1 MTHAFSIRT
10 LLLAVSLPLLSGC
23 GAISA
28 LNGATAALDVYELRV
43 PADLPVATGRAL
55 QRDVVIELPTT
66 GGALA
71 TDRIMVRPSP
81 LQAQYL
87 PDVRWSEETPVMV
100 QTLMLRT
107 LDATQGLRYVGRR
120 PLGASGDFAIVSEL
134 VDFQADLSP
143 DAETAT
149 VEVSMIARIVR
160 ERDLAIVASRVFT
173 ASVPAPSSET
183 PVLVDAF
190 DAAVAQ
196 VMTDFAPWALTAVRV
211 N

>member
-1 MTHAFSIRT
+1 MTYKT
-10 LLLAVSLPLLSGC
+10 LLRPVVLALGLALLTGC

-28 LNGATAALDVYELRV
+28 INGATEPLDVYDLRV
-43 PADLPVATGRAL
+43 PADLPVTQGRVL
-55 QRDVVIELPTT
+55 QRDVVIELPTS

-71 TDRIMVRPSP
+71 TDRIMVRPGP

-87 PDVRWSEETPVMV
+87 ADVRWSEPAPVMA

-134 VDFQADLSP
+134 VDFQADLAP
-143 DAETAT
+143 DADSAT
-149 VEVSMIARIVR
+149 VRITLIARVVR
-160 ERDLAIVASRVFT
+160 ERDVHIVASRSFT
-173 ASVPAPSSET
+173 ASAPAASTET
-183 PVLVDAF
+183 PVLVEAF
-190 DAAVAQ
+190 NTVMGQ
-196 VMTDFAPWALTAVRV
+196 VMTEFAPWAMTAVRA

>member
-1 MTHAFSIRT
+1 MTYASSIRT
-10 LLLAVSLPLLSGC
+10 VLLAVGLPLLSGC

-28 LNGATAALDVYELRV
+28 INGATAALDVYELRV
-43 PADLPVATGRAL
+43 PADLPVTTGRVL
-55 QRDVVIELPTT
+55 QRDVVIELPTS

-87 PDVRWSEETPVMV
+87 ADVRWSEPTPVMV
-100 QTLMLRT
+100 QTLMLRA

-134 VDFQADLSP
+134 VDFQADLAP
-143 DAETAT
+143 DANSAT
-149 VEVSMIARIVR
+149 VEVRLIARIVR
-160 ERDLAIVASRVFT
+160 ERDLGIVASRTFT
-173 ASVPAPSSET
+173 ASVPAASSDT

-190 DAAVAQ
+190 DAAVGQ
-196 VMTDFAPWALTAVRV
+196 VMRDFAPWAMTAVRV

>member
-1 MTHAFSIRT
+1 MTHVSTIKAI
-10 LLLAVSLPLLSGC
+10 LLAVCLPLLAGC
-23 GAISA
+23 SAISA
-28 LNGATAALDVYELRV
+28 ISDATTPLNVFELRV
-43 PADLPVATGRAL
+43 PPELPVWQNRAL
-55 QRDVVIELPTT
+55 QRDVVIELPTS

-87 PDVRWSEETPVMV
+87 PEVRWSEPTPVMV

-134 VDFQADLSP
+134 VDFHAVLAPES
-143 DAETAT
+143 DAAT
-149 VEVSMIARIVR
+149 VEVRLIARVVR
-160 ERDLAIVASRVFT
+160 EADVRIVASRTFT
-173 ASVPAPSSET
+173 ASVPVASSET
-183 PVLVDAF
+183 VTLVDGF

-196 VMTDFAPWALTAVRV
+196 VMTEFAGWALTAVRAY
-211 N
+211 